1 MTGESIE
8 VRVARLEAEARGDA
22 DHRTTRD
29 REIKEIKEGVAAIQ
43 ASLVILTADKTQRD
57 TAISLGK
64 WLVGTGFAAW
74 LGGGLIWAWEMLKAS
89 GR

>member
-1 MTGESIE
+1 MPQESIE
-8 VRVARLEAEARGDA
+8 ARVARLEAEGRA
-22 DHRTTRD
+22 DIEHRVMRD
-29 REIKEIKEGVAAIQ
+29 REIRDIKHGVEAIR
-43 ASLVILTADKTQRD
+43 ADLKILTTDKTQRD

-64 WLVGTGFAAW
+64 WLIGTGFIAW